1 MFHALCYVIFMKI
14 ICVGSSAK
22 DIFYPTD
29 GGEIIDTPEDL
40 NCQQKFC
47 FELGAKYQVEDRFE
61 SVGGCAANVAVG
73 LSRLEIKTG
82 ILTKIGDDYI
92 GKWIKEELSREGVSN
107 KFVETEKDCRSDL
120 SAIIVD
126 KKSGEHTIF
135 FNRDANEKLDVTE
148 KSLKKAEWVFVSALN
163 SSEFVKW
170 EENLEKIVRI
180 CQEKQIKLAINPG
193 QANIKENCDK
203 VVEAIKC
210 SQVLMLN
217 KDEAIEIFSQIGQ
230 YQQNELG
237 QEKFLL
243 EKLKE
248 MGPDFVTL
256 TDGKRGAWAYD
267 GKEFLHTETLVSDP
281 VETTGAGDAF
291 SSGFLASYLK
301 GNNLEDCLKWAIT
314 NSGSSLYF
322 YGATGGLL
330 KEDEMLE
337 KIGEIKI
344 EKI

>member
-1 MFHALCYVIFMKI
+1 MQI
-14 ICVGSSAK
+14 ICVGSAAK
-22 DIFYPTD
+22 DVFYPTE
-29 GGEIIDTPEDL
+29 GGEIMDTPADL
-40 NCQQKFC
+40 NCRQKFC

-61 SVGGCAANVAVG
+61 TLGGCSANVAVG
-73 LSRLEIKTG
+73 LARLGIKVG
-82 ILTKIGDDYI
+82 LLTKIGDDHV
-92 GKWIKEELSREGVSN
+92 GQWIEDKLDMEGVSK
-107 KFVETEKDCRSDL
+107 KFVEVEKDCRSDL

-135 FNRDANEKLDVTE
+135 FNRDANEKLEVME
-148 KSLKKAEWVFVSALN
+148 KSLKKADWVFVSALN

-170 EENLEKIVRI
+170 EKNLEKIIQI
-180 CQEKQIKLAINPG
+180 CRERKLKLAFNPG
-193 QANIKENCDK
+193 QANIKEDCLK
-203 VVEAIKC
+203 VVETIKC

-217 KDEAIEIFSQIGQ
+217 KDEAIAIF
-230 YQQNELG
+230 YQTKEYQPEELN

-267 GKEFLHTETLVSDP
+267 GKEFLHTETLVNNP

-291 SSGFLASYLK
+291 SSGFLAAYLK
-301 GNNLEDCLKWAIT
+301 ENSLEECLKWGIV
-314 NSGSSLYF
+314 NSGSSLHF
-322 YGATGGLL
+322 YGSIEGLL
-330 KEDEMLE
+330 TEKKMLE